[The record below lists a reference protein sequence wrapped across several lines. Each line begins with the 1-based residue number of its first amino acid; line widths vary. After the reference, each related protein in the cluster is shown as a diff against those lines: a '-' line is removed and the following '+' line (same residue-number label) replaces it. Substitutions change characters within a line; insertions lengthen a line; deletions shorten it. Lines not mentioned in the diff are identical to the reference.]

1 VVKAGF
7 GSGVSESLKRW
18 DTQAVDAADIDDACG
33 GARGRS
39 SFEKGRDGLCELEDA
54 L

>member
-1 VVKAGF
+1 MVKAGF
-7 GSGVSESLKRW
+7 GSGVSESLERG

-39 SFEKGRDGLCELEDA
+39 GFEKGRNSLCELEDA